1 MPKPSA
7 TLVLS
12 FSLHSRDLTGL
23 KPRTPNL
30 KLKQKGRK
38 MRSLRFFSS
47 NLTRIHKTLVP
58 NPSISSSIQSSNS
71 FYLTPTR
78 NYTTPS
84 QESTKQA
91 PSEKVSAIVDELSGL
106 TLLEVMDLTEVL
118 RQKLDVKEMPI
129 MAMMMPGMGFGG
141 AMRGAGKG
149 GAAGPGKG
157 EEKKEEKMVF
167 DVKLEGF
174 DAAAKIKVIKE
185 VRGFTD
191 LGLKE
196 AKDLVE
202 KAPTLLK
209 KGVTKEEAEKIIRKM
224 KEVGAK
230 VSME

>member
-1 MPKPSA
+1 M
-7 TLVLS
+7 
-12 FSLHSRDLTGL
+12 
-23 KPRTPNL
+23 
-30 KLKQKGRK
+30 Q
-38 MRSLRFFSS
+38 
-47 NLTRIHKTLVP
+47 KTLLQ
-58 NPSISSSIQSSNS
+58 NPSISSSIQSSNNINLI
-71 FYLTPTR
+71 FTQ

-84 QESTKQA
+84 QESTTKQP
-91 PSEKVSAIVDELSGL
+91 PSEQVGKIVDELSGL

-118 RQKLDVKEMPI
+118 RQKMDVKEMPI

-141 AMRGAGKG
+141 GMKGAGKH
-149 GAAGPGKG
+149 GAGGKG
-157 EEKKEEKMVF
+157 EEKKEEKLVF

-202 KAPTLLK
+202 KAPSLLK
-209 KGVTKEEAEKIIRKM
+209 KGVTKEEAENIIQKM

>member
-1 MPKPSA
+1 
-7 TLVLS
+7 
-12 FSLHSRDLTGL
+12 
-23 KPRTPNL
+23 
-30 KLKQKGRK
+30 

-58 NPSISSSIQSSNS
+58 NPSISSSTQSSNS

-129 MAMMMPGMGFGG
+129 MAVMMPGMGFGG
-141 AMRGAGKG
+141 AMRGAGKV

-157 EEKKEEKMVF
+157 EEKEEEKMVF

-209 KGVTKEEAEKIIRKM
+209 KGVTKEEAEKIIQKM

>member
-1 MPKPSA
+1 
-7 TLVLS
+7 
-12 FSLHSRDLTGL
+12 
-23 KPRTPNL
+23 
-30 KLKQKGRK
+30 
-38 MRSLRFFSS
+38 MRNLRFFPSH
-47 NLTRIHKTLVP
+47 LARIHKTLLP
-58 NPSISSSIQSSNS
+58 NPSISSSIPSSSNVN
-71 FYLTPTR
+71 LTSTR

-84 QESTKQA
+84 KESSKQV
-91 PSEKVSAIVDELSGL
+91 PSESVSKIVDEFSGL
-106 TLLEVMDLTEVL
+106 TLLEVMDLTKVL
-118 RQKLDVKEMPI
+118 RQKMDVKEMPM

-141 AMRGAGKG
+141 AMKGAGRG

-174 DAAAKIKVIKE
+174 YAAAKIKVIKE
-185 VRGFTD
+185 VRAFTD

-209 KGVTKEEAEKIIRKM
+209 KGVTKEEAEKIIKKM

>member
-1 MPKPSA
+1 M
-7 TLVLS
+7 
-12 FSLHSRDLTGL
+12 R
-23 KPRTPNL
+23 NL
-30 KLKQKGRK
+30 LIV
-38 MRSLRFFSS
+38 SS
-47 NLTRIHKTLVP
+47 QLTRIQKTLNQ
-58 NPSISSSIQSSNS
+58 NPSIFSSIQSSNKINLIFS
-71 FYLTPTR
+71 R

-84 QESTKQA
+84 EESTKQA
-91 PSEKVSAIVDELSGL
+91 PSEKVAAIVDELSGL

-129 MAMMMPGMGFGG
+129 MAVMMPGMGFGG
-141 AMRGAGKG
+141 AMKGAGKG
-149 GAAGPGKG
+149 GAGGPGKG
-157 EEKKEEKMVF
+157 EEKEVEKMVF

-209 KGVTKEEAEKIIRKM
+209 KGVTKEEAEKIIQKM
-224 KEVGAK
+224 KEVGDK

>member
-1 MPKPSA
+1 
-7 TLVLS
+7 
-12 FSLHSRDLTGL
+12 
-23 KPRTPNL
+23 
-30 KLKQKGRK
+30 
-38 MRSLRFFSS
+38 MRNLRFFPSH
-47 NLTRIHKTLVP
+47 LARFHKTLLP
-58 NPSISSSIQSSNS
+58 NPSISSSIQSSSNIN
-71 FYLTPTR
+71 LTSTR
-78 NYTTPS
+78 NYTTPP
-84 QESTKQA
+84 QESAKQA
-91 PSEKVSAIVDELSGL
+91 PSEQVSKIVDELSGL

-118 RQKLDVKEMPI
+118 RQKLGVKEMPI
-129 MAMMMPGMGFGG
+129 MAVMMPGMGFGG

-149 GAAGPGKG
+149 GAAGAGKG
-157 EEKKEEKMVF
+157 EEKEEKTAF

-209 KGVTKEEAEKIIRKM
+209 KGVTKEEAEKIIQKM
-224 KEVGAK
+224 KDVGAK

>member
-1 MPKPSA
+1 
-7 TLVLS
+7 
-12 FSLHSRDLTGL
+12 
-23 KPRTPNL
+23 
-30 KLKQKGRK
+30 
-38 MRSLRFFSS
+38 MRNLRFFCSH
-47 NLTRIHKTLVP
+47 LTRIQKTLHQNP
-58 NPSISSSIQSSNS
+58 NISSSIQSSNKIN
-71 FYLTPTR
+71 LTFTR
-78 NYTTPS
+78 NYSTPS

-91 PSEKVSAIVDELSGL
+91 PSEKVAAIVDELTGL

-118 RQKLDVKEMPI
+118 RQKMDVKEMPI
-129 MAMMMPGMGFGG
+129 MAVMMPGMGFGG
-141 AMRGAGKG
+141 AMKGAGKSGAG
-149 GAAGPGKG
+149 GPGKGKG

-209 KGVTKEEAEKIIRKM
+209 KGVTKEEAEKIIQKM

>member
-1 MPKPSA
+1 
-7 TLVLS
+7 
-12 FSLHSRDLTGL
+12 
-23 KPRTPNL
+23 
-30 KLKQKGRK
+30 
-38 MRSLRFFSS
+38 MRNLRFFRSH
-47 NLTRIHKTLVP
+47 LARIKKTLHR
-58 NPSISSSIQSSNS
+58 NPSISSSIQSSSKIN
-71 FYLTPTR
+71 LTFTR
-78 NYTTPS
+78 NYTTPA
-84 QESTKQA
+84 QESTKKA
-91 PSEKVSAIVDELSGL
+91 PSGKVTGIVDELTGL

-118 RQKLDVKEMPI
+118 RQKMDVKEMPI
-129 MAMMMPGMGFGG
+129 MAVMMPGMGFGG
-141 AMRGAGKG
+141 AMKGAGKH

-157 EEKKEEKMVF
+157 EEKKEEKLVF

-209 KGVTKEEAEKIIRKM
+209 KGVTKEEAEKIIQKM